1 MCRVLDRTQRL
12 SNGAASGEQVVEAVS
27 AEGVPESLSRFMVT

>member
-1 MCRVLDRTQRL
+1 VVDRTQRL
-12 SNGAASGEQVVEAVS
+12 LTALSGEQVVEAVS